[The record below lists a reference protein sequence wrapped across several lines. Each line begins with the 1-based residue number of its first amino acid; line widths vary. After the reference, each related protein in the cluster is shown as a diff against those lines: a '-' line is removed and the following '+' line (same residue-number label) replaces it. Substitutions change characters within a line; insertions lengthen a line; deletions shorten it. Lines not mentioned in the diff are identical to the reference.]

1 MCIRD
6 SFIAT
11 DTITAA
17 AQTLIEVQE
26 LDYDVSHV
34 TTRRIGR
41 SLKKMRL
48 QQVRV
53 GKSSKRG
60 WYVSLEE
67 VIRWAGSYGLD
78 PREITGIEP
87 PTHPTNGEMC
97 IRDRGRVAPA
107 AARRVRGRSL
117 RAGRAGHGTA
127 ATAAAKLRPVSRR
140 SGR

>member
-1 MCIRD
+1 MRH
-6 SFIAT
+6 FIAT

-34 TTRRIGR
+34 TTRRIDR

-87 PTHPTNGEMC
+87 PTHPTNG
-97 IRDRGRVAPA
+97 GNGSNGSNGSQPTPFPW
-107 AARRVRGRSL
+107 S
-117 RAGRAGHGTA
+117 GT
-127 ATAAAKLRPVSRR
+127 L
-140 SGR
+140 